1 MKDTVP
7 QADGVIARLGEGMTV
22 EVLDRE
28 ELRRGVR
35 VFDTRGVRLLEGVR
49 VMGGEE
55 EGLRDTREEE
65 DALREGE
72 GVGVG
77 ELEAVSQ
84 KWEAREVMEEE
95 EDALGEAVLVA
106 L

>member
-1 MKDTVP
+1 MKDTVR
-7 QADGVIARLGEGMTV
+7 QADGVVARLGEGMSV

-28 ELRRGVR
+28 ELRREESVL
-35 VFDTRGVRLLEGVR
+35 DTTGVRLLEGVR

-55 EGLRDTREEE
+55 EGLRDTREEG

-84 KWEAREVMEEE
+84 KWEARAVSEEE
-95 EDALGEAVLVA
+95 EEALGEAVLVA